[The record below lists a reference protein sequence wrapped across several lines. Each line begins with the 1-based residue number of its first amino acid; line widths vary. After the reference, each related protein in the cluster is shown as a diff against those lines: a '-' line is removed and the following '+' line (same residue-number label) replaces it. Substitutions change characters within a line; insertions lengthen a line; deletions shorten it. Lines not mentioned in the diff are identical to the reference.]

1 MIFPSFLYNLVIKYE
16 YTYIKLQMCNRIHL
30 NKFHSLAIYLV
41 SFISFHILDSTL
53 K

>member
-16 YTYIKLQMCNRIHL
+16 YTYIKLQMCNLHL